1 MPPLEPPAALPP
13 ATPPAPKAAP
23 ELAVYANQFEVG
35 FNAFEFLL
43 DFAQEY
49 YSVGSMPL
57 AHTRIVTASAY
68 AKVFRSLLDRSIVEY
83 EAAFGTIG
91 PLPTDDP

>member
-1 MPPLEPPAALPP
+1 MPPLESPPALTAE
-13 ATPPAPKAAP
+13 TPPAPRAAP
-23 ELAVYANQFEVG
+23 ELAVYANHFEVG

-49 YSVGSMPL
+49 YSVEGMPL
-57 AHTRIVTASAY
+57 AHTRIVTAPAY